1 MTFTLNKTKAEQLA
15 KDLLTWLQIEENY
28 LIKKFFTE
36 KQVSFKLFLQY
47 TTQDPVKSLF
57 ELAQDIQEVKMTEML
72 TNKKYAT
79 TGIQALL
86 KHIGGWNDEKSSK
99 AETKLDKDTLDK
111 LTNRFFPPPDK
122 N

>member
-1 MTFTLNKTKAEQLA
+1 MTYTLNKSKAEQLA
-15 KDLLTWLQIEENY
+15 KDLLTWLQTEENY

-47 TTQDPVKSLF
+47 TSQDPVKSLF

-72 TNKKYAT
+72 TSKKFAT

-86 KHIGGWNDEKSSK
+86 KHIGGWNDEKSSQ

-122 N
+122 K